1 MRFILFCTF
10 LVILVTLSS
19 SVTHSYSEKTIP
31 DWVKN
36 TAGWWADD
44 QISEQEFVSAIEF
57 LINSQIITVTQ
68 TEQNTSQTEK
78 IPDWVKNT
86 AGWWAD
92 DQISEQEF
100 VSAIEFLI
108 KIDIIHVDQF
118 LQNVISSLLT
128 WDEIVDD
135 AKFANDG
142 SLKIKKIHFGD
153 SDIMLTTKFDAM
165 TNNFF
170 DVTTFD
176 LLDSGIHLF
185 KITGDQFYL
194 DQANSVANI
203 IQRDLLLESGHV
215 ALYSPL
221 SKTYQYS
228 AQNQEILRDLA
239 YLASLNPEYI
249 ELTKTLADR
258 IIENEIDG
266 SSNLFYSEFDSEGN
280 HHNDE
285 MYLSYIGSE
294 AIESLLLTYEVTD
307 DRKYLDQAKK
317 TILSYW
323 EQRHPETNLIPS
335 SINASDLSV
344 EKEFMQQ
351 YGAGIFLK
359 ILLHYYYLTDDP
371 EIFQIMKIYYD
382 AITENFWDGSTW
394 NYRVNYDGV
403 ISSKVIEANYAKLD
417 DSLLHLHDLNPQTFS
432 TAYEYAK
439 TNYDNSFQGT
449 LGTANN
455 LVIHGVK
462 DDGSEESVESM
473 MEYAFIINQNVGN
486 RLFQDTN
493 EMMYLVKLNDF
504 YHSVIKHHKKELGY
518 IFGINAYTLGSESNS
533 DWFSSHGYLL
543 NQRASGNISNKINLT
558 FVPLGDVKIIWMK
571 IGEHELTQPF
581 ITTFNDS
588 GRFNSIEFD
597 YKKKS
602 ILFHTIHN
610 SGQIVFADE
619 IKSVLINNQPYENF
633 KGNVL
638 ETIDGTHE
646 YAVFLK

>member
-1 MRFILFCTF
+1 
-10 LVILVTLSS
+10 S
-19 SVTHSYSEKTIP
+19 SVTNSYSEKTIP

-36 TAGWWADD
+36 TAGWWA
-44 QISEQEFVSAIEF
+44 
-57 LINSQIITVTQ
+57 N
-68 TEQNTSQTEK
+68 
-78 IPDWVKNT
+78 
-86 AGWWAD
+86 

-258 IIENEIDG
+258 IIENEIDS

-280 HHNDE
+280 HYNDE

-323 EQRHPETNLIPS
+323 EQRHPETNLI
-335 SINASDLSV
+335 
-344 EKEFMQQ
+344 
-351 YGAGIFLK
+351 
-359 ILLHYYYLTDDP
+359 
-371 EIFQIMKIYYD
+371 
-382 AITENFWDGSTW
+382 
-394 NYRVNYDGV
+394 
-403 ISSKVIEANYAKLD
+403 
-417 DSLLHLHDLNPQTFS
+417 
-432 TAYEYAK
+432 
-439 TNYDNSFQGT
+439 
-449 LGTANN
+449 
-455 LVIHGVK
+455 
-462 DDGSEESVESM
+462 
-473 MEYAFIINQNVGN
+473 
-486 RLFQDTN
+486 
-493 EMMYLVKLNDF
+493 
-504 YHSVIKHHKKELGY
+504 
-518 IFGINAYTLGSESNS
+518 
-533 DWFSSHGYLL
+533 
-543 NQRASGNISNKINLT
+543 
-558 FVPLGDVKIIWMK
+558 
-571 IGEHELTQPF
+571 
-581 ITTFNDS
+581 
-588 GRFNSIEFD
+588 
-597 YKKKS
+597 
-602 ILFHTIHN
+602 
-610 SGQIVFADE
+610 
-619 IKSVLINNQPYENF
+619 
-633 KGNVL
+633 
-638 ETIDGTHE
+638 
-646 YAVFLK
+646 

>member
-1 MRFILFCTF
+1 MRFTISCIFLIILIA
-10 LVILVTLSS
+10 LGSS
-19 SVTHSYSEKTIP
+19 STISYSEKTIP

-36 TAGWWADD
+36 TAGWWSDD

-57 LINSQIITVTQ
+57 LIEINV
-68 TEQNTSQTEK
+68 
-78 IPDWVKNT
+78 
-86 AGWWAD
+86 
-92 DQISEQEF
+92 
-100 VSAIEFLI
+100 
-108 KIDIIHVDQF
+108 IDLNNF
-118 LQNVISSLLT
+118 PQNVISNLLT
-128 WDEIVDD
+128 WDEIVND

-142 SLKIKKIHFGD
+142 SLKIKEIHFGD

-165 TNNFF
+165 SNNFL

-185 KITGDQFYL
+185 KITDDQSYL
-194 DQANSVANI
+194 DQANSVANV

-215 ALYSPL
+215 LLYSPL

-228 AQNQEILRDLA
+228 AQNQEILRDVA
-239 YLASLNPEYI
+239 YLASFNPEYI
-249 ELTKTLADR
+249 ELTKILADR
-258 IIENEIDG
+258 IIENEIDP
-266 SSNLFYSEFDSEGN
+266 SSNLFYSEFDSEGI
-280 HHNDE
+280 HYNDE
-285 MYLSYIGSE
+285 MYLSYLGSE
-294 AIESLLLTYEVTD
+294 ALESLLLTYEVTD
-307 DRKYLDQAKK
+307 DQKYLVQAKK

-335 SINASDLSV
+335 SINANDLSI

-371 EIFQIMKIYYD
+371 EIFQIMTIYYD
-382 AITENFWDGSTW
+382 AIIQNFWDGTTW
-394 NYRVNYDGV
+394 NYRVNYDGTT
-403 ISSKVIEANYAKLD
+403 SSKVIEANYAKLD
-417 DSLLHLHDLNPQTFS
+417 DSLLHLYDLDPQRFS

-439 TNYDNSFQGT
+439 INYDNSFQGT
-449 LGTANN
+449 LGVANN

-486 RLFQDTN
+486 RFFQDTN
-493 EMMYLVKLNDF
+493 ENLYLIKLNDF
-504 YHSVIKHHKKELGY
+504 YQSVIKHHKKELGY

-533 DWFSSHGYLL
+533 DWFSYHGHVL

-558 FVPLGDVKIIWMK
+558 FVPIGDVKIIWMK

-597 YKKKS
+597 YGKKS
-602 ILFHTIHN
+602 ILFHTVYN
-610 SGQIVFADE
+610 DGQIVFADK
-619 IKSVLINNQPYENF
+619 IKSVLIDKQPYNNF
-633 KGNVL
+633 QGNIL
-638 ETIDGTHE
+638 NTLPGKHE
-646 YAVFLK
+646 YSIFLE

>member
-10 LVILVTLSS
+10 LIILVTSS
-19 SVTHSYSEKTIP
+19 SSFTNAYSEKTIP

-36 TAGWWADD
+36 TAGWWAGD

-57 LINSQIITVTQ
+57 LIEINV
-68 TEQNTSQTEK
+68 
-78 IPDWVKNT
+78 
-86 AGWWAD
+86 
-92 DQISEQEF
+92 
-100 VSAIEFLI
+100 
-108 KIDIIHVDQF
+108 IDLNNF
-118 LQNVISSLLT
+118 PQNVISNLLT

-165 TNNFF
+165 SNNFL

-185 KITGDQFYL
+185 KITDEQSYL
-194 DQANSVANI
+194 DQANSVANV

-215 ALYSPL
+215 LLYSPL

-228 AQNQEILRDLA
+228 AQNQEILRDVA
-239 YLASLNPEYI
+239 YLASFTPEYI
-249 ELTKTLADR
+249 ELTKILADR
-258 IIENEIDG
+258 IIENEIDP
-266 SSNLFYSEFDSEGN
+266 SSNLFYSEFDSKGTHYN
-280 HHNDE
+280 NE

-294 AIESLLLTYEVTD
+294 ALESLLLTYEVTD
-307 DRKYLDQAKK
+307 EEKYLAQAKK

-335 SINASDLSV
+335 SINASDLSI

-371 EIFQIMKIYYD
+371 EIFQIMAIYYD
-382 AITENFWDGSTW
+382 AIIQNFWDGTTW
-394 NYRVNYDGV
+394 NYRVNYDGTT
-403 ISSKVIEANYAKLD
+403 SSNVIEANYAKLD
-417 DSLLHLHDLNPQTFS
+417 DSLLHLYDLDPQRFS

-439 TNYDNSFQGT
+439 INYDNSFQGT
-449 LGTANN
+449 LGVANN

-486 RLFQDTN
+486 RFFQDTN
-493 EMMYLVKLNDF
+493 ESLYLTKLNDF

-533 DWFSSHGYLL
+533 DWFSSHGHVL

-558 FVPLGDVKIIWMK
+558 FVPIGDVKIIWMK

-597 YKKKS
+597 YEKKS
-602 ILFHTIHN
+602 ILFHSVYN
-610 SGQIVFADE
+610 DGQIVFADK
-619 IKSVLINNQPYENF
+619 IKSAFIDKQPYDNF
-633 KGNVL
+633 KDNILNTLPGK
-638 ETIDGTHE
+638 HE
-646 YAVFLK
+646 YSIFLK

>member
-1 MRFILFCTF
+1 MRFILSCIF
-10 LVILVTLSS
+10 LIILVTLGSS
-19 SVTHSYSEKTIP
+19 FTNSYSEKTIP

-57 LINSQIITVTQ
+57 LVNSQIIMVTQ
-68 TEQNTSQTEK
+68 TEQNNSQTET

-86 AGWWAD
+86 AGWWSD

-108 KIDIIHVDQF
+108 EINVIDLNNF
-118 LQNVISSLLT
+118 PQNVISNLLT

-165 TNNFF
+165 SNNFL

-215 ALYSPL
+215 VLYSPL

-228 AQNQEILRDLA
+228 AQNQEILRDVA
-239 YLASLNPEYI
+239 YLTSFNPEYI
-249 ELTKTLADR
+249 ELTKILADR
-258 IIENEIDG
+258 IIENEIDP
-266 SSNLFYSEFDSEGN
+266 SSNLFYSEFDSKGTHYN
-280 HHNDE
+280 NE

-294 AIESLLLTYEVTD
+294 ALESLLLTYEVTD
-307 DRKYLDQAKK
+307 DRKYLDQTKK

-335 SINASDLSV
+335 SINANDLSI

-371 EIFQIMKIYYD
+371 EIFQIMALYYD
-382 AITENFWDGSTW
+382 AIIQNFWDGTTW
-394 NYRVNYDGV
+394 NYRVNYDGTT
-403 ISSKVIEANYAKLD
+403 SSKVIEANYAKLD
-417 DSLLHLHDLNPQTFS
+417 DSLLHLYDLDPQIFS

-449 LGTANN
+449 LGISNN

-486 RLFQDTN
+486 RFFQDTN
-493 EMMYLVKLNDF
+493 ESLYLAKLNDF

-533 DWFSSHGYLL
+533 DWFSSHGHVL

-558 FVPLGDVKIIWMK
+558 FVPIGDVKIIWMK

-597 YKKKS
+597 YGKKS
-602 ILFHTIHN
+602 ILFHTVYN
-610 SGQIVFADE
+610 DGQIVFADK
-619 IKSVLINNQPYENF
+619 IKSVLIDKQPYNNF
-633 KGNVL
+633 QGNIL
-638 ETIDGTHE
+638 NTLPGKHE
-646 YAVFLK
+646 YSIFLE